1 MKRYTI
7 YVNIYGVIIVN
18 FYSGTSEI
26 HIKPCSIVTRKQ
38 TGQFPIHLSFSSIG
52 CGRQDSRQIA
62 LIELPDPPAIFFI
75 SDLLSKLPP
84 VNPDAL
90 KFNFFMSLFLGLAT
104 LFRMS
109 YVCDMFFMTSML
121 VIPNCVVATQQFVSR
136 AKKFK
141 KGDI

>member
-1 MKRYTI
+1 
-7 YVNIYGVIIVN
+7 
-18 FYSGTSEI
+18 
-26 HIKPCSIVTRKQ
+26 
-38 TGQFPIHLSFSSIG
+38 
-52 CGRQDSRQIA
+52 
-62 LIELPDPPAIFFI
+62 
-75 SDLLSKLPP
+75 
-84 VNPDAL
+84 
-90 KFNFFMSLFLGLAT
+90 MSLFLGLAT